1 MANILSSLISASGA
15 LDAFTQALDVTQNN
29 VANAQTP
36 GYVNQTQLL
45 AAMQFDPS
53 QGSTGG
59 VLATQVVSSRDQY
72 AEQSVRQQNMLLGQA
87 QQNVTS
93 YTSLQSLFDISGN
106 SGIPYALNNLFSSF
120 SAWGESPTSADAQQA
135 VINSATDLASAFQQ
149 TASGMTQAAQN
160 NDSQIGQTVTQINQ
174 LVGQLATYNA
184 QALRDATPDSGLDAQ
199 INSTLQQLSQYVN
212 FTASQQPD
220 GAVTVLLNGQ
230 VPLLMGAQAFSI
242 QNQPV
247 AADSTSANPNAP
259 PTMTILAS
267 DGSDITSQ
275 LTGGTL
281 GALMN
286 LANTVFPE
294 YLGSGGSAGEI
305 NTMAQQFA
313 DTVNQALTSGN
324 VSDGPPP
331 VAGVP
336 LFTYDTTNA
345 TNVAQTLAVD
355 PTVTAGQLAAISAGP
370 PEVSNGVP
378 LALSGLANPQSGS
391 AYEIGG
397 VSYTDFYGNMAAA
410 IGNGLN
416 DANNN
421 LQVQQS
427 ALAQAQNLRQQVS
440 GVSLDAEAAVL
451 LQFQQAY
458 EANSKLI
465 TILDQL
471 SEDTINMLVA
481 TS

>member
-1 MANILSSLISASGA
+1 
-15 LDAFTQALDVTQNN
+15 
-29 VANAQTP
+29 
-36 GYVNQTQLL
+36 
-45 AAMQFDPS
+45 
-53 QGSTGG
+53 
-59 VLATQVVSSRDQY
+59 
-72 AEQSVRQQNMLLGQA
+72 
-87 QQNVTS
+87 
-93 YTSLQSLFDISGN
+93 
-106 SGIPYALNNLFSSF
+106 
-120 SAWGESPTSADAQQA
+120 
-135 VINSATDLASAFQQ
+135 
-149 TASGMTQAAQN
+149 
-160 NDSQIGQTVTQINQ
+160 
-174 LVGQLATYNA
+174 
-184 QALRDATPDSGLDAQ
+184 
-199 INSTLQQLSQYVN
+199 LQQLSQYVN

-370 PEVSNGVP
+370 PRFRTAFRWPCRGWPSPVRQRLRNRRRQ
-378 LALSGLANPQSGS
+378 LYRFLWQH
-391 AYEIGG
+391 GG
-397 VSYTDFYGNMAAA
+397 GHWQRPERRQQQPTGTA
-410 IGNGLN
+410 IGAGP
-416 DANNN
+416 
-421 LQVQQS
+421 
-427 ALAQAQNLRQQVS
+427 
-440 GVSLDAEAAVL
+440 GAEPAATGFGSVARCRGCR
-451 LQFQQAY
+451 FASVPTAY

>member
-1 MANILSSLISASGA
+1 MANILSSLISAAGA

-36 GYVNQTQLL
+36 GYANQTQLL
-45 AAMQFDPS
+45 TAMQFDPAE
-53 QGSTGG
+53 GSTGG
-59 VLATQVVSSRDQY
+59 VRAGEVVSSRDQY
-72 AEQSVRQQNMLLGQA
+72 AEQAVRQQNVLLGQA

-93 YTSLQSLFDISGN
+93 FTSLQSLFDISGN
-106 SGIPYALNNLFSSF
+106 SGIPYALNNLFTSF
-120 SAWGESPTSADAQQA
+120 SAWGQTPTSTNAQQA
-135 VINSATDLASAFQQ
+135 VIDSATDLANAFQQ
-149 TASGMTQAAQN
+149 TSTSLAQAAQN
-160 NDSQIGQTVTQINQ
+160 NSSQIDQTVVQINQ
-174 LVGQLATYNA
+174 LAGQLAGYNS
-184 QALRDATPDSGLDAQ
+184 QAMSDATPDPGLDAQ

-212 FTASQQPD
+212 FTASQQSN
-220 GAVTVLLNGQ
+220 GSVTVLVNGQ
-230 VPLLMGAQAFSI
+230 VPLVIGDKAYALQG
-242 QNQPV
+242 QPV
-247 AADSTSANPNAP
+247 TPDPSSPNPNAP
-259 PTMTILAS
+259 PTMSILAS
-267 DGSDITSQ
+267 DGADITSQ
-275 LTGGTL
+275 VTSGQL
-281 GALMN
+281 GALVN
-286 LANTVFPE
+286 LANNVFPQ
-294 YLGSGGSAGEI
+294 YLGDGNNAGDL
-305 NTMAQQFA
+305 NTMAKQFA
-313 DTVNQALTSGN
+313 DCVNQALTQGN
-324 VSDGPPP
+324 ISDGPPP
-331 VAGVP
+331 MAGVP

-355 PTVTAGQLAAISAGP
+355 PSVTAGQLAAISPGP

-378 LALSGLANPQSGS
+378 LALSALADPQSSGD
-391 AYEIGG
+391 EIDGA
-397 VSYTDFYGNMAAA
+397 SFTEFYGSMAAA

-416 DANNN
+416 VANNS

-471 SEDTINMLVA
+471 SEDTINMLTV